1 MKVQSRVKAYQTTV
15 DLGTFLI
22 IHRTQE
28 AARSPSYGP
37 KLELRAFLSTFLEQ
51 ARQHQLKMAPKAS
64 RQAPKASTSKALP
77 PRPSTAAPKRKRRS
91 QEEEDAQNAFAAADS
106 LGLGP
111 EALAFGSD
119 GEEEDDGEIL
129 AEDDDEDEVE
139 EPFPELD
146 FGESEDGSFD
156 GEDDGDDDDSED
168 ESLGE
173 VDPDEEAA
181 LLAEIEAEDAEEDD
195 GSDLDELIRR
205 HTTKPDEGETPG
217 TSWEED
223 PTLPTDYMKRSRTV
237 KSKITGQEKTEW
249 DQEIDAGYGS
259 DSSTEEVS
267 LQFGSHTF
275 DSLGLTH
282 HRPRRPPTASETS
295 PPTSTTTCLT
305 LDTTLTASRS
315 CVLLLVT
322 SSTSSSRVSR
332 MPMADGTLL
341 ACLSPRRTFA
351 YQLRSRR
358 TTVKDKLHQQNV
370 ALTEEELDLIHRLA
384 KGENPDA
391 AYDP

>member
-1 MKVQSRVKAYQTTV
+1 
-15 DLGTFLI
+15 
-22 IHRTQE
+22 
-28 AARSPSYGP
+28 
-37 KLELRAFLSTFLEQ
+37 
-51 ARQHQLKMAPKAS
+51 MAPKAS
-64 RQAPKASTSKALP
+64 SKAPKASTSKQLP
-77 PRPSTAAPKRKRRS
+77 PKPSAAAPKRKRRS

-129 AEDDDEDEVE
+129 AEDDDEEDQVE

-146 FGESEDGSFD
+146 FGESEEDGSFD
-156 GEDDGDDDDSED
+156 GDDDDDDSADD

-181 LLAEIEAEDAEEDD
+181 LLAEIEAEDAEESD

-223 PTLPTDYMKRSRTV
+223 PTLPQDYMRRSRLV
-237 KSKITGQEKTEW
+237 KSKITGQDKTEW

-267 LQFGSHTF
+267 LPCA
-275 DSLGLTH
+275 SL
-282 HRPRRPPTASETS
+282 
-295 PPTSTTTCLT
+295 
-305 LDTTLTASRS
+305 
-315 CVLLLVT
+315 
-322 SSTSSSRVSR
+322 
-332 MPMADGTLL
+332 
-341 ACLSPRRTFA
+341 LSYNF
-351 YQLRSRR
+351 S
-358 TTVKDKLHQQNV
+358 
-370 ALTEEELDLIHRLA
+370 
-384 KGENPDA
+384 
-391 AYDP
+391 